1 MKKNISIDQLR
12 PGMYI
17 VGIDQSWFKT
27 PFLRHK
33 RTIRD
38 EDEIT
43 ILRDCNIRQVSID
56 VDKGEDVARAA
67 PPEDTRTRTVDE
79 ELPIARA
86 VREEASHAIQAIFEG
101 ILTGEPIP
109 SLTTKHIVDT
119 LIESIARCPQ
129 ASLILTMQQHDARL
143 HAHSIDTCVLSLIV
157 GTAKGYLVDQ
167 LEVLGLAA
175 LLHDVGLMRIP
186 RNIVR
191 KQDPLISREIQIFQT
206 HPRLS
211 EAVLRESPDLD
222 PDIVISVGQHHE
234 RINGSGY
241 PNGESSPVPLAQ
253 IVSICDTYSEL
264 LSGQY
269 GETPY
274 TPPLALRRLVSLGAE
289 GHFDPVLVELAL
301 KAWGIS
307 VEDQHGVD
315 DQTVSQVRPPLV
327 IESDPSIPSDEIA
340 APTPEAS
347 EPVPHLQ
354 NQQDREAQEYQEED
368 EEDEEEPT
376 YTRKTVA
383 TLLEDYP
390 QHMKR
395 LHTAVA
401 KKKAEPVERAAQSF
415 RSVAYN
421 LGDTGTYE
429 ASLRVEQLSQEEN
442 FQRLPPALQQLES
455 ELQRLHKVLFNS
467 ETTVRRPVPSLWQ
480 RGQTAR
486 TGFEDYS
493 ILLADRTYGSR
504 VILIEFLRRQSI
516 RTLHQATDG
525 VIALQILHKLHPDLI
540 IADWDLPELS
550 GIEVLR
556 TMRKDEL
563 LKNIPMLMLTGTAT
577 RKEVVEAAEA
587 GVNGYLLK
595 PFTLQILTEQLQR
608 VLRPYDSL
616 STMGRGQ
623 HYF

>member
-1 MKKNISIDQLR
+1 M
-12 PGMYI
+12 
-17 VGIDQSWFKT
+17 V
-27 PFLRHK
+27 PFGLALSGLH
-33 RTIRD
+33 
-38 EDEIT
+38 
-43 ILRDCNIRQVSID
+43 
-56 VDKGEDVARAA
+56 AWAA
-67 PPEDTRTRTVDE
+67 PSALRLSRPTVPLYFDVSQGQVAE
-79 ELPIARA
+79 
-86 VREEASHAIQAIFEG
+86 H
-101 ILTGEPIP
+101 
-109 SLTTKHIVDT
+109 VDF
-119 LIESIARCPQ
+119 ISR
-129 ASLILTMQQHDARL
+129 
-143 HAHSIDTCVLSLIV
+143 
-157 GTAKGYLVDQ
+157 GKGYT
-167 LEVLGLAA
+167 LALSGTEA
-175 LLHDVGLMRIP
+175 LLTLRQFASPPPPLPDSQRNSSASVP
-186 RNIVR
+186 RMARSPEHEGHRAIVR
-191 KQDPLISREIQIFQT
+191 KREPLISREIQIFQT

-211 EAVLRESPDLD
+211 EAVLRESSDLD

-234 RINGSGY
+234 LINGSAY

-253 IVSICDTYSEL
+253 IVSICDTCSEL

-274 TPPLALRRLVSLGAE
+274 TTPPLALRRLVSLGAE

-315 DQTVSQVRPPLV
+315 DQTVSQVRPPVV
-327 IESDPSIPSDEIA
+327 IESDTSIPSDKIA

-368 EEDEEEPT
+368 GEDEEDGTTP
-376 YTRKTVA
+376 
-383 TLLEDYP
+383 LEDYP

-395 LHTAVA
+395 LHTAV

-415 RSVAYN
+415 RSVADN

-429 ASLRVEQLSQEEN
+429 ASLHVEQLSQEEN

-480 RGQTAR
+480 RGQTAS

-493 ILLADRTYGSR
+493 ILIADRTYGSR
-504 VILIEFLRRQSI
+504 MILIEFLRRQSI
-516 RTLHQATDG
+516 RTLHQPTDR
-525 VIALQILHKLHPDLI
+525 VMALQILHKLHPDLI

-563 LKNIPMLMLTGTAT
+563 LKNIPMLMVTGTAT
-577 RKEVVEAAEA
+577 RKEIVKAAEV
-587 GVNGYLLK
+587 GVNGLLK
-595 PFTLQILTEQLQR
+595 PFILQILTEQLQR
-608 VLRPYDSL
+608 VLHPNDSL
-616 STMGRGQ
+616 STMGRVQ